1 MSRSLNPGSCESC
14 KRKKCKCDRKLP
26 ICGQCAGVVPPISCT
41 YVESNRRGIP
51 GGYVG
56 ALEARLI
63 ETEVAL
69 YKTICSLRSS
79 SANPALDLSRS
90 SSETLP
96 EALLQHEQ
104 GNESK
109 VLKMAT
115 WKRLPLSTVEEVQSW
130 WDTLRAES
138 GMVCVD
144 QTQEQLD
151 TSNVDH
157 REVPRAEPGGE
168 MSFEPENGTFEDP
181 NANDLFQGETH
192 SHMQMQR
199 PLQSDQHVPW
209 SGNSE
214 LGIPAFGADDTGQHG
229 RSSTFLIDNPMSG
242 EQRSR
247 PPSLPS
253 SSQEEITEMGRPQ
266 RLSAIMSHIYY

>member
-26 ICGQCAGVVPPISCT
+26 ICGQCAGVVPAISCT
-41 YVESNRRGIP
+41 YAESNRRGIP

-63 ETEVAL
+63 ETEIAL

-109 VLKMAT
+109 VLKMAM

-138 GMVCVD
+138 GMVC
-144 QTQEQLD
+144 TRHKSSL
-151 TSNVDH
+151 TLRMWIIGKSLARNLAGRCLLNLKMGH
-157 REVPRAEPGGE
+157 WRIPMGMNLFKGRLTPICRFSVPFKAINMYLGLITVNWGFRHLELMIHGSMEEAV
-168 MSFEPENGTFEDP
+168 
-181 NANDLFQGETH
+181 LF
-192 SHMQMQR
+192 
-199 PLQSDQHVPW
+199 
-209 SGNSE
+209 
-214 LGIPAFGADDTGQHG
+214 
-229 RSSTFLIDNPMSG
+229 
-242 EQRSR
+242 
-247 PPSLPS
+247 
-253 SSQEEITEMGRPQ
+253 
-266 RLSAIMSHIYY
+266 

>member
-1 MSRSLNPGSCESC
+1 MVNVQELSQQYRAHMQRATGGKWSILSLSLSPSQNLILNSHH
-14 KRKKCKCDRKLP
+14 
-26 ICGQCAGVVPPISCT
+26 
-41 YVESNRRGIP
+41 RGIP

-63 ETEVAL
+63 ETEIAL

-130 WDTLRAES
+130 WDSLRAES
-138 GMVCVD
+138 GMVCVGEF
-144 QTQEQLD
+144 EQF
-151 TSNVDH
+151 H
-157 REVPRAEPGGE
+157 E
-168 MSFEPENGTFEDP
+168 MEDMHF
-181 NANDLFQGETH
+181 AYGLKTRH
-192 SHMQMQR
+192 K
-199 PLQSDQHVPW
+199 
-209 SGNSE
+209 
-214 LGIPAFGADDTGQHG
+214 
-229 RSSTFLIDNPMSG
+229 SSLTL
-242 EQRSR
+242 
-247 PPSLPS
+247 
-253 SSQEEITEMGRPQ
+253 
-266 RLSAIMSHIYY
+266 